1 MDKRQ
6 RAVLIAFA
14 VTLLLVLPLV
24 SYLMALMVGAG

>member
-14 VTLLLVLPLV
+14 VTLLLVLPFA
-24 SYLMALMVGAG
+24 SYFMARILTP